1 MAKSA
6 RQTSLVSKRVS
17 IKKIATQENQQ
28 LCRVQKENTT
38 ADGLQTRRDIRAFA
52 FRPRKKDVNALE
64 KAVKKPVLV
73 ENGAGSGKAGI
84 EVTGLQSELTKLKTL
99 FVTIDK
105 TLWVFYGGDVIGAT
119 ITFSQVKRQV
129 ESVCRRQCDL
139 GDLQKILY
147 LYPDAYQLTRKLTVL
162 DYVIEYIPS
171 EGIKT
176 FQDPDFLRRR
186 ERLFDTLCADF
197 ETAHSQQEVPLHPLP
212 ASQKFG
218 NATRALVTRR
228 AESLRK
234 NASDVKFLLRGEN
247 VKKPV
252 FTTASVATREQ
263 QLLERIRA
271 KQVARDEAQKSAVS
285 PAVARK
291 YAALGRIPAIVDVLL
306 QVQASSSGDNA
317 MHMLLRKTVE
327 LVRDSIRVS
336 GVPPNADEVAEAVE
350 VLGQIVPQWC
360 HVVTVGAVSTVKLT
374 GRQVCGLSRE
384 DIMAKVSAEREEL
397 LQ

>member
-1 MAKSA
+1 MAKST
-6 RQTSLVSKRVS
+6 RQTSLVSNRVS
-17 IKKIATQENQQ
+17 IKKIAIQENQQ
-28 LCRVQKENTT
+28 LCRVQKDNAT
-38 ADGLQTRRDIRAFA
+38 ADGLQTRRDIRTFA
-52 FRPRKKDVNALE
+52 FRPRKKDVNALQ
-64 KAVKKPVLV
+64 KAVNRPVLV

-84 EVTGLQSELTKLKTL
+84 EVAGLRSELTKLKTL
-99 FVTIDK
+99 FLAIDK

-129 ESVCRRQCDL
+129 ESVCRRQCNL

-162 DYVIEYIPS
+162 DYVIEYVPS
-171 EGIKT
+171 EGVKT
-176 FQDPDFLRRR
+176 FQDPDFLSRR

-212 ASQKFG
+212 VSQKFG
-218 NATRALVTRR
+218 NATRTLITQR

-252 FTTASVATREQ
+252 FTTGTVATREQ

-271 KQVARDEAQKSAVS
+271 KQAARDEAQKSAVS
-285 PAVARK
+285 PAVVRRC
-291 YAALGRIPAIVDVLL
+291 AALGRIPAIVDVLL

-327 LVRDSIRVS
+327 LVRDSIRAS

-360 HVVTVGAVSTVKLT
+360 HVVTVGAVSTVRLT

-384 DIMAKVSAEREEL
+384 DILAKVSAQREEI

>member
-6 RQTSLVSKRVS
+6 RQTGLVSKRVS
-17 IKKIATQENQQ
+17 TKKRAIQENQQ
-28 LCRVQKENTT
+28 LCRVEKENTI
-38 ADGLQTRRDIRAFA
+38 ADELQTRRDIRAFA
-52 FRPRKKDVNALE
+52 FRSRKKDVNATD
-64 KAVKKPVLV
+64 KAAKKPVLV
-73 ENGAGSGKAGI
+73 ENGAGSGNAGI
-84 EVTGLQSELTKLKTL
+84 EVDGLQSELTKLKTL
-99 FVTIDK
+99 FVAIDK

-129 ESVCRRQCDL
+129 ESVCRRQCNL

-147 LYPDAYQLTRKLTVL
+147 LYPDAYQLTKKLTIS
-162 DYVIEYIPS
+162 DYVIEYVQS

-176 FQDPDFLRRR
+176 FQDPDFLPRR

-197 ETAHSQQEVPLHPLP
+197 ETAHSQREVPLHPLP

-218 NATRALVTRR
+218 NATRTLITQR

-234 NASDVKFLLRGEN
+234 NARDVKLPLRGET

-271 KQVARDEAQKSAVS
+271 KQAARDEALKSAVS
-285 PAVARK
+285 PAVARRC
-291 YAALGRIPAIVDVLL
+291 AALGRIPAIVDVLL

-317 MHMLLRKTVE
+317 IHMLLRKAVE

-360 HVVTVGAVSTVKLT
+360 HIATVGAVSTMKLT

-384 DIMAKVSAEREEL
+384 DILAKVSAEREEL